1 MTKVA
6 LPVVF
11 ERRFQFWWYT
21 VSLARAVLRRFPSP
35 EDGTTTSVEIMFQ
48 GVQALQLRSVYRR
61 IAMRH
66 ATPDEAEVIVDQLD
80 KIPGHPTL
88 FVVLGDD
95 LRAGWVA
102 CSVCF
107 TDENDLDYIHKPAL
121 LIDGM
126 WIPSDWT
133 WTVTARGER
142 TDMNGGGPRQMMYQ
156 PALAGIARRRSSGR
170 SHLSPASSQHGQRRS
185 RDRRAGEWA
194 G

>member
-126 WIPSDWT
+126 WIPSRLDLDCHSK
-133 WTVTARGER
+133 RGANRHER
-142 TDMNGGGPRQMMYQ
+142 RG
-156 PALAGIARRRSSGR
+156 
-170 SHLSPASSQHGQRRS
+170 ASSDDVPARS
-185 RDRRAGEWA
+185 RRNSPEALLRS
-194 G
+194 